1 MKSKIVK
8 FFIFPAIFLIA
19 VDVYF
24 SSIADRAIRNEN
36 FFLNQ
41 RVENAT
47 LGLGHNELRDCQIDV
62 VFHFYSYKTCFVR
75 RTQRGAEDWSY
86 RFLYA
91 RPFPIS
97 LSFMNNFRFEMIGT
111 GTSKFIIFSDGTI
124 EEVL

>member
-8 FFIFPAIFLIA
+8 FFIFPAVFLIA
-19 VDVYF
+19 VDIYF
-24 SSIADRAIRNEN
+24 SSIAGRAIRSEN
-36 FFLNQ
+36 FFFGQ
-41 RVENAT
+41 RIESAT
-47 LGLGHNELRDCQIDV
+47 LGSGHNERLDCQIDV
-62 VFHFYSYKTCFVR
+62 MFYFYTYKTCFVR
-75 RTQRGAEDWSY
+75 RTQRGVENWSY

-111 GTSKFIIFSDGTI
+111 GTSKFLIFSDGTI